1 MAAQRWVTTLLRA
14 RAANED
20 LAKQRLGAARRR
32 EQETAA
38 HAASERRRASGRAEN
53 IAQSTPAFLASI
65 VARQAAAATADQ
77 AHRTAER
84 ARVAAN
90 QSLDDLVEAA
100 RGRRTAEELLE
111 RQTAAALAHEKLAG
125 ERELDE
131 IAAVGHAKKMIGG
144 RG

>member
-38 HAASERRRASGRAEN
+38 HAAAERRRAATRAEN
-53 IAQSTPAFLASI
+53 VVQSTPAFLASI
-65 VARQAAAATADQ
+65 VARQAAAATAEQ
-77 AHRTAER
+77 AHHTAER

-90 QSLDDLVEAA
+90 QSLDNLVEAA

-111 RQTAAALAHEKLAG
+111 RQTLAAQAQQKLAS
-125 ERELDE
+125 ERDLDE
-131 IAAVGHAKKMIGG
+131 IAAVGHAKKMMGG